1 MVEKFEQLIDS
12 LNEKESDNIIT
23 LLTSLFESW
32 EDDKINLYTE
42 IQNFELTTIYKVL
55 NLFRDDTKT
64 ETASILPDESS
75 LMINVELNTRNV
87 PADVIEKLLG
97 LLK

>member
-42 IQNFELTTIYKVL
+42 IQDFELTTIYKVL
-55 NLFRDDTKT
+55 NLFNEQT
-64 ETASILPDESS
+64 ETASIES
-75 LMINVELNTRNV
+75 E
-87 PADVIEKLLG
+87 
-97 LLK
+97 